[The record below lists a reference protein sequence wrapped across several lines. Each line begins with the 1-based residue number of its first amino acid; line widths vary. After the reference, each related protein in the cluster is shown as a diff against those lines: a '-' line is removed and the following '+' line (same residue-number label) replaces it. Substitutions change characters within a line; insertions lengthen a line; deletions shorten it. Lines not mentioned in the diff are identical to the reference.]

1 MLQQI
6 VIVSTHM
13 GDTMSKKFFFLCCFL
28 FCLTAPLQA
37 NVLTIDQEPAELTAM
52 RSAYEQQMKNVATPE
67 KMAELKNEYERS
79 KKESLR
85 APTLTKQISALENA
99 RDLEIKNIQQRYNAR
114 INALKKESLAKVEG
128 KYQALFDSFKDKSA
142 RNVKNQYIM
151 KLKTLEDK
159 LIRQNNLAGALVV
172 QTERNKM
179 MGLSTPG
186 TGAAKAAEKKTQP
199 AADVPLAAKAAPAAA
214 KARATAQPRTEKV
227 TAPTRQASAAKPLI
241 YSNDTKGIAG
251 SGNNV
256 KNNVYSFAMEQ
267 FGEHTW
273 LSFNGYGRETNNSY
287 GEVYLVTPSGQ
298 RHQVTSWSPDQLKA
312 TNFYG
317 VNGADDV
324 RPIKTD
330 ISSLVNSKGAYKVEF
345 LYRDGNEPLNIYHV
359 EIKTW

>member
-1 MLQQI
+1 
-6 VIVSTHM
+6 
-13 GDTMSKKFFFLCCFL
+13 MSKKFFFLCSFL

-37 NVLTIDQEPAELTAM
+37 NVLTIDREPAELTAM
-52 RSAYEQQMKNVATPE
+52 RSAYEQQMKDVATPE
-67 KMAELKNEYERS
+67 KMAELKSEYESS
-79 KKESLR
+79 KKESLQ
-85 APTLTKQISALENA
+85 APVLTKQIASLENA
-99 RDLEIKNIQQRYNAR
+99 RDLEIRKIEQRYNAR
-114 INALKKESLAKVEG
+114 INALRKEALAKVER
-128 KYQALFDSFKDKSA
+128 KYQTLFDSYKNKNA
-142 RNVKNQYIM
+142 RQIKNQYIM
-151 KLKTLEDK
+151 DLKTLEDK

-179 MGLSTPG
+179 MGLSSPG
-186 TGAAKAAEKKTQP
+186 TGAAKTAEKKAP
-199 AADVPLAAKAAPAAA
+199 ARPAAA
-214 KARATAQPRTEKV
+214 VAPAPKASPAAPKARSAGKAKTEKV

-241 YSNDTKGIAG
+241 YANDSKGIAG

-256 KNNVYSFAMEQ
+256 KNNVYSFAIEQ
-267 FGEHTW
+267 FGEHAW

-298 RHQVTSWSPDQLKA
+298 RHQVTSWSPDQLQA